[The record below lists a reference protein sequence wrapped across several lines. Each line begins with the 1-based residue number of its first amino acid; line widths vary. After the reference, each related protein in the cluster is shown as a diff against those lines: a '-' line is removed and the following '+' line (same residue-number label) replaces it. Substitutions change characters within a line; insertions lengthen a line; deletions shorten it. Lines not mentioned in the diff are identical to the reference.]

1 MLRCSPLT
9 VPGRVVRPG
18 MGDDRG
24 GQRGLA
30 QPGKAMTEVPPGGAQ
45 IPDQTSAAED
55 GRWLTPGVV
64 GVGAASFFSDS
75 GHEITTAVLPSF
87 LTSTLHA
94 SAGVLGVIEGV
105 SDALTGVMKL
115 VGGPLADD
123 PAARRRLAAGGY
135 LGTAVATGAIGL
147 AATVWQAGALRAVAW
162 LSRGLRSPARDSL
175 LASLAPRSAYGRA
188 FGVERA
194 GDNLGAVA
202 GPLLAAGLVAW
213 LGIRPAMLLAV
224 VPGLFAAAAI
234 VVAAREA
241 RRTVAAG
248 GGGGGG
254 RRRLDLAAGRAGPG
268 AAADSPVRAGQCG
281 DHAVDPAGHPA
292 ADRRGAVGAGRGVA
306 GDPDLRRAQRRGGA
320 GVRAGWTVG
329 GPVRAPDRAGRDRG
343 VGAGGAVAAGPAAG
357 QRLRRAGRGPVG
369 RGPARLGVGR
379 HPVRGGVPG
388 GRLRLRGRLDGAVG
402 HRVGGDPTGR
412 RGPVAQVSAGES
424 GPASRRAAVR
434 WRCVRGDPP
443 LAGRWRSPFSTA
455 LPTISSV
462 LMPARSGAPQVTPAG
477 CRRADHPDRGDHDV
491 AGRSRASGVDR
502 LAARCRATAIVAFG
516 AQSDVRDRA
525 DCRPDRDG
533 RVRGVP
539 YDVLAR
545 TAGWCL
551 WPHTV
556 EAANTATVDC
566 RPRLPRTRVPAGT
579 GYGDRW
585 WRRRQALDGA
595 PDRPGRRPGAGLA
608 PALPGV
614 GFAAGVAG
622 DPDHRHRA
630 RPVRVG
636 LVAVRGSGLPRT
648 AVSGTGQ
655 SNSSPRNPPRRRRCL
670 S

>member
-1 MLRCSPLT
+1 
-9 VPGRVVRPG
+9 

-175 LASLAPRSAYGRA
+175 LASLVPRSAYGRA

-241 RRTVAAG
+241 RRTADG
-248 GGGGGG
+248 TRR
-254 RRRLDLAAGRAGPG
+254 RRRLDLAGLRGAGLGRALLPIVPFELGNVATTLLILRATQLLAAGGGRSVQAAASLAILVYAGHNVVAARASVLGGRWVDRAGPRVVFG
-268 AAADSPVRAGQCG
+268 MAAALYVAAYAGFAAGWRSPGLLLAAFAVAGAGIGLAETAESALVARLLPDRLRGSGFGVLGGVQSGG
-281 DHAVDPAGHPA
+281 DLLASAVVGILYAVVSP
-292 ADRRGAVGAGRGVA
+292 AVGFGYAAAWMALSVTA
-306 GDPDLRRAQRRGGA
+306 SAATQR
-320 GVRAGWTVG
+320 
-329 GPVRAPDRAGRDRG
+329 P
-343 VGAGGAVAAGPAAG
+343 AVAAG
-357 QRLRRAGRGPVG
+357 R
-369 RGPARLGVGR
+369 
-379 HPVRGGVPG
+379 
-388 GRLRLRGRLDGAVG
+388 
-402 HRVGGDPTGR
+402 
-412 RGPVAQVSAGES
+412 
-424 GPASRRAAVR
+424 
-434 WRCVRGDPP
+434 
-443 LAGRWRSPFSTA
+443 
-455 LPTISSV
+455 
-462 LMPARSGAPQVTPAG
+462 
-477 CRRADHPDRGDHDV
+477 
-491 AGRSRASGVDR
+491 
-502 LAARCRATAIVAFG
+502 
-516 AQSDVRDRA
+516 
-525 DCRPDRDG
+525 
-533 RVRGVP
+533 
-539 YDVLAR
+539 
-545 TAGWCL
+545 
-551 WPHTV
+551 
-556 EAANTATVDC
+556 
-566 RPRLPRTRVPAGT
+566 
-579 GYGDRW
+579 
-585 WRRRQALDGA
+585 
-595 PDRPGRRPGAGLA
+595 
-608 PALPGV
+608 
-614 GFAAGVAG
+614 
-622 DPDHRHRA
+622 
-630 RPVRVG
+630 
-636 LVAVRGSGLPRT
+636 
-648 AVSGTGQ
+648 
-655 SNSSPRNPPRRRRCL
+655 
-670 S
+670 